1 MTKVV
6 LVDDHALLRGG
17 LASVINSFNGY
28 TVLFEANNGKHFIQ
42 LLNPENLPHVV
53 LLDVTMPEM
62 NGYETAHWIT
72 TNYPQIKILAVSMQ
86 NDERSII
93 KMLRNGAK
101 GYLLKD
107 VELPELKNA
116 LDAIVN
122 KGIYIN
128 DILYNNIVHAIDG
141 SNTEDEYTQQA
152 LRDLTQREKEFLR
165 LLCTDKSYKEIAA
178 IMFLSPRTV
187 DGYRDTLFE
196 KLKVASRVGL
206 VIFAIRNEIVKL

>member
-116 LDAIVN
+116 LDGIVN